1 MLEFSKRTKTPGVA
15 CKKGDQLCGSD
26 FHAIPDK
33 IKLTRFQLKRN
44 KTGNG
49 QSNIPDKIKLTR
61 FQLKRNKTGNGQS
74 NIKDTLAEKIPATN
88 VSSAPK

>member
-1 MLEFSKRTKTPGVA
+1 MLEFSERTKTPGVA
-15 CKKGDQLCGSD
+15 CRKGDQLCGSD

-49 QSNIPDKIKLTR
+49 
-61 FQLKRNKTGNGQS
+61 
-74 NIKDTLAEKIPATN
+74 
-88 VSSAPK
+88 